1 MAKST
6 KKPQDVS
13 SDGNSLAF
21 ALRQMIGQF
30 VFIEIVQVENV
41 NSITRSDG
49 KTYKTLDVKPLL
61 HGVTADNEIIDNETI
76 YNIHYLRLQR
86 GSSGVIMDPEVGD
99 IGLAAVCDRDVS
111 NVLYTGKSA
120 APAKPNQL
128 HNASN
133 AIYLTGIAS
142 LNGDPTQYIQFLPDG
157 IDIVSPLV
165 LNINAPAVD
174 ITGSVTV
181 NGDLTATGEVKA
193 KGIALSTHVHGGVES
208 GGSTTSGP
216 E

>member
-1 MAKST
+1 MAKINQ
-6 KKPQDVS
+6 KPQDVS
-13 SDGNSLAF
+13 CEGNSLSF

-30 VFIEIVQVENV
+30 AFIEIVQVENV
-41 NSITRSDG
+41 NEITRSDG

-76 YNIHYLRLQR
+76 YGIHYLRLQR

-111 NVLYTGKSA
+111 NILNTGKSA
-120 APAKPNQL
+120 APARPNQL

-142 LNGDPTQYIQFLPDG
+142 LNGDPKQYVRFLPDG

-165 LNINAPAVD
+165 VNINAPSVAV
-174 ITGSVTV
+174 TGDVTV
-181 NGDLTATGEVKA
+181 DGDVTATGEVKA
-193 KGIALSTHVHGGVES
+193 KGIALSSHVHGGVES